1 MAKSFSDP
9 SPSSMREQATDR
21 TFRQQVAGDLAVC
34 PFPQSRAAVA
44 AGDDQADVF
53 VRDERSNEF
62 AADLCTKPAWD
73 LNFRR
78 PRPASSA
85 KVEPGAF

>member
-1 MAKSFSDP
+1 
-9 SPSSMREQATDR
+9 MREQATDR

-62 AADLCTKPAWD
+62 AARSVHQ
-73 LNFRR
+73 NRMGFEF
-78 PRPASSA
+78 SSSEA
-85 KVEPGAF
+85 RIKR